1 MLEDRLLIYLLI
13 QCVMRHIEG
22 LLDIIL
28 KTCFLD
34 NNDVCEVFVLG
45 EECNELQ

>member
-1 MLEDRLLIYLLI
+1 MLEARLLESVDIPR
-13 QCVMRHIEG
+13 VMRNIDG
-22 LLDIIL
+22 LFGIIL

-45 EECNELQ
+45 EECDELQ